1 MSLCL
6 IMTVCQS
13 VVAVEIV
20 ANPDVPMKQL
30 TRNEL
35 QAIFTMRLRAWSN
48 GVPIRVFVLADS
60 APLHAEFA
68 KEKLSIFP
76 YVLRNYWDRMVF
88 SGTGQFPTELGSPN
102 EMRERIAD
110 TPGSIGYLPVEL
122 IDPRVR
128 ALKVINP

>member
-1 MSLCL
+1 VSLCL
-6 IMTVCQS
+6 VVTVFQS
-13 VVAVEIV
+13 VAAVEIA

-35 QAIFTMRLRAWSN
+35 QAIFTMRLRAWPN
-48 GVPIRVFVLADS
+48 GLPVRVFVLPDN
-60 APLHAEFA
+60 APLHSEFV

-88 SGTGQFPTELGSPN
+88 SGTGQFPIELSSVA
-102 EMRERIAD
+102 EMRDRLAD
-110 TPGSIGYLPVEL
+110 TPGSVGYLPAEL
-122 IDPRVR
+122 IDQRVR

>member
-1 MSLCL
+1 MA
-6 IMTVCQS
+6 VFQP
-13 VVAVEIV
+13 VAAVEIV
-20 ANPDVPMKQL
+20 ANPDLPMKQL

-35 QAIFTMRLRAWSN
+35 QAIFTMRLRTWAN

-88 SGTGQFPTELGSPN
+88 SGTGQFPTELGSPA
-102 EMRERIAD
+102 EMHDRIAD
-110 TPGSIGYLPVEL
+110 TPGGVGYLPSEL
-122 IDPRVR
+122 IDQRVR
-128 ALKVINP
+128 ALKVVNP

>member
-1 MSLCL
+1 VSLCL
-6 IMTVCQS
+6 IAAAFQS
-13 VVAVEIV
+13 VLAVEIA

-35 QAIFTMRLRAWSN
+35 QAIFTMRLRTWSN
-48 GVPIRVFVLADS
+48 GAAIRVFVLPDS
-60 APLHAEFA
+60 APLHADFA

-88 SGTGQFPTELGSPN
+88 SGTGQFPVELASPA
-102 EMRERIAD
+102 EMRERLAD
-110 TPGSIGYLPVEL
+110 TPGSIGYLPPEL
-122 IDPRVR
+122 IDQRVR